1 MIDGQP
7 VFSTIE
13 EAEAHAK
20 TLGCSGYHEH
30 EYEGRTAY
38 MACEGHQ

>member
-7 VFSTIE
+7 VFTTIE

-20 TLGCSGYHEH
+20 TLGCEGYHEH
-30 EYEGRTAY
+30 GLRRANCLYGL
-38 MACEGHQ
+38 